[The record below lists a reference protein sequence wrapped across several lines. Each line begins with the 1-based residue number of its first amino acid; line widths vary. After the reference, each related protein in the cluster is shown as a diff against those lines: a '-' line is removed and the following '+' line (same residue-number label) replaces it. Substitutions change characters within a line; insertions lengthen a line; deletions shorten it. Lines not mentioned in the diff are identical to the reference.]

1 MPFPMPT
8 ISGARKRLSCGRIGI
23 GGLLWLGLLANAPA
37 QSLQELHAV
46 AQAYDAR
53 TLAARASAE
62 AARHRLDQASAL
74 RRPSAAVSASIN
86 RSATDAPGRDE
97 TIYNTR
103 PNAQLSATQ
112 PLINPAST
120 VQIEQAQRNLLVA
133 QTQLEDAEQDLILR
147 LSDAYFAVLAA
158 QDTLTTARQNE
169 AAIGEQLASAQRNF
183 EVGTATITDTREAQS
198 RRDLAIAQRLAAEN
212 TLRTAQIAL
221 DQLVGREGVQPRPLQ
236 QPARLPSLKPGEV
249 EQWAAR
255 SESSPAVRRARLALE
270 VAELETRLAR
280 SGVQPTL
287 DLIGSYGKSRNTG
300 TAAGTFGV
308 GTTTTASVGLQFN
321 WPVFTGGRVDARVRE
336 TVSLSERTR
345 QELEDVRRNL
355 AQTTR
360 QAYFTLLSAEAQVSA
375 LEAAEASSRLALEA
389 TQVGYRVGVR
399 VNLDVLN
406 AQTQL
411 YTTQANLA
419 RARYDVLLGQL
430 RLRQAAGALGADD
443 LGEIAKRLQP

>member
-1 MPFPMPT
+1 MPIPKPT
-8 ISGARKRLSCGRIGI
+8 IPGARLRLSCGRIGI
-23 GGLLWLGLLANAPA
+23 GGLLLLGLASAVPA
-37 QSLQELHAV
+37 QSLTELHGL

-53 TLAARASAE
+53 VQAARASAE
-62 AARHRLDQASAL
+62 AARHRFDQASAL
-74 RRPSAAVSASIN
+74 RRPTAALSASIN
-86 RSATDAPGRDE
+86 RSATDAPGRDA

-103 PNAQLSATQ
+103 PSAQLSATQ

-120 VQIEQAQRNLLVA
+120 VQIEQAQRNVGLA
-133 QTQLEDAEQDLILR
+133 QTQLEEAEQDLILR

-158 QDTLTTARQNE
+158 QDTLNTARQNE
-169 AAIGEQLASAQRNF
+169 AAIAEQLASAQRNF

-221 DQLVGREGVQPRPLQ
+221 DQLVGRDGVSPRPLQ
-236 QPARLPSLKPGEV
+236 QPTRLPALTPGEV

-255 SESSPAVRRARLALE
+255 SESAPSVRRARLALE
-270 VAELETRLAR
+270 VAELDTRLAR
-280 SGVQPTL
+280 SGEQPTL
-287 DLIGSYGKSRNTG
+287 DLVGSYGKSRNTG
-300 TAAGTFGV
+300 TSAGTFGV

-321 WPVFTGGRVDARVRE
+321 WPVFTGGRVGARVRE
-336 TVSLSERTR
+336 TVSLTERARQDLDNTR
-345 QELEDVRRNL
+345 RTL

-360 QAYFTLLSAEAQVSA
+360 QAYFTVLSGEAQVRA

-411 YTTQANLA
+411 YTTQTNLA
-419 RARYDVLLGQL
+419 RARYDLLLGQL
-430 RLRQAAGALGADD
+430 RLRQAAGTLAAAD
-443 LGEIAKRLQP
+443 LGEIAKVLQP